1 MGRRTRI
8 RLDAERGRAVLLT
21 CRSVSSPPQDRLDQ
35 HGSDRLAVDDV
46 GIEAMLAVHHHSL
59 LAATAFKPAADLGLK
74 AGQHQH
80 PGRLP
85 GVEVIDQPEVGGI
98 VALDRPPFAD
108 PQVPTVCFRPAWQT
122 AVPGQ
127 KPSGPEPAPMLALDD
142 SEHQSMPV
150 FR

>member
-8 RLDAERGRAVLLT
+8 QLDVERGRAVLLT
-21 CRSVSSPPQDRLDQ
+21 CSSVSGPPQDRLDQ
-35 HGSDRLAVDDV
+35 RGSDRLAVDDL

-74 AGQHQH
+74 AGQHQQ

-98 VALDRPPFAD
+98 VALHRPTFAD
-108 PQVPTVCFRPAWQT
+108 PRISTVCFRRA
-122 AVPGQ
+122 
-127 KPSGPEPAPMLALDD
+127 
-142 SEHQSMPV
+142 
-150 FR
+150 